1 MHVLEQGLL
10 MHQTK
15 LSITWSKHP
24 WHYECLRHVS
34 HHQIKW
40 SFGCPLIV
48 NFRLGW
54 QHWRTSWLGGSRE
67 VFCTP
72 FVGIPTYLSWVFPP
86 LQWPKHLCGLFQVL
100 FIRTDYI
107 SGAAFVLTPL
117 RSTVQASSLCLT
129 CFDVALSFMSVHFMQ
144 GVTLFCF
151 LEENCIKALTHIHS
165 TTRLL

>member
-1 MHVLEQGLL
+1 MSVSDMSHI
-10 MHQTK
+10 TK
-15 LSITWSKHP
+15 LSDHLGVHWLWISDLGDNIGAHP
-24 WHYECLRHVS
+24 GLVAAG
-34 HHQIKW
+34 K
-40 SFGCPLIV
+40 SFA
-48 NFRLGW
+48 
-54 QHWRTSWLGGSRE
+54 H
-67 VFCTP
+67 
-72 FVGIPTYLSWVFPP
+72 LSWVFPP